1 MIKQL
6 PTVCAEIVYTS
17 HISPTP
23 DLISVRNI
31 WGTRVLVPRHQN
43 SGAPTFLFLVFLEV
57 YARPCWQCSD

>member
-43 SGAPTFLFLVFLEV
+43 SGAPTFYF
-57 YARPCWQCSD
+57 